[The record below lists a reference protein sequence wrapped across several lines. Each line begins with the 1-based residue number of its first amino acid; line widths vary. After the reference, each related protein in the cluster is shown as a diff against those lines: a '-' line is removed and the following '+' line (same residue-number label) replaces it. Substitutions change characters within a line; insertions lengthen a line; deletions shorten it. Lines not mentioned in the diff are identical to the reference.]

1 MQLQEF
7 QANRARIP
15 LAELIK
21 YRGKWIAISPDG
33 RRIVAGNADLAT
45 LDSLVA
51 AAGENPE
58 NVALERVECDD
69 VYLGAAE
76 RD

>member
-15 LAELIK
+15 LAEIMK
-21 YRGKWIAISPDG
+21 HRGRWIAISSDG
-33 RRIVAGNADLAT
+33 RRIVAADADLAT

-51 AAGENPE
+51 AAGEDPE
-58 NVALERVECDD
+58 NVALERIECDD

>member
-1 MQLQEF
+1 MQWKQF

-15 LAELIK
+15 LAELMK
-21 YRGKWIAISPDG
+21 HRGQWIAISPDG
-33 RRIVAGNADLAT
+33 GRIVAGHADLAT
-45 LDSLVA
+45 LDALVV

-69 VYLGAAE
+69 VVKE
-76 RD
+76 RSWA